1 VRLEAGVVGQKLS
14 WVGLS
19 VGDYVIKELLGE
31 GSFSWVFR
39 AVHTDGQTI
48 KAIKVAKPPEAVAEG
63 GPTSCIPT
71 NALVQSKGAVSDLN
85 PDTEQLL
92 MLQAKKLQALSD
104 PQIMSVEEISA
115 RPGGCYYRMPALS
128 GQTLRQYMNSGPVPI
143 DILLDIALCMDRL
156 LEDDAFDYH
165 GDLKPENIMVTPS
178 GMVLIDPGYFGDL
191 DILKGT
197 APQSLTNCAITT
209 PIYYPML
216 KPYDM
221 LALGLIMWEIA
232 CRDHPL
238 ARRAYSGDFD
248 RKRIGDDLWDSI
260 TEQEKEGKYF
270 FSAILGLEPPDVIR
284 PGIPKEIDQLLMKGL
299 RLKFADSKLSLD
311 EGFKTFGELA
321 AALAR
326 LLSKNIRYL

>member
-1 VRLEAGVVGQKLS
+1 MVGQKLS

-39 AVHTDGQTI
+39 AVHTDGQTT

-71 NALVQSKGAVSDLN
+71 NALVQSQGAVSDLN

-92 MLQAKKLQALSD
+92 MLQAKKLQALQD
-104 PQIMSVEEISA
+104 PQLMSVEEISA
-115 RPGGCYYRMPALS
+115 RPGGCYYRMPALT
-128 GQTLRQYMNSGPVPI
+128 GQTLRQYMNAGPVPI

-165 GDLKPENIMVTPS
+165 GDMKPENIMVTPS
-178 GMVLIDPGYFGDL
+178 GMVLLDPGYFGDL
-191 DILKGT
+191 DTLKGT
-197 APQSLTNCAITT
+197 AKAITNCAITT
-209 PIYYPML
+209 PIYYPKL
-216 KPYDM
+216 KPDDI

-238 ARRAYSGDFD
+238 ARRAYSGDFE
-248 RKRIGDDLWDSI
+248 REKIGDDLWNLI
-260 TEQEKEGKYF
+260 REEEAEGRYYL
-270 FSAILGLEPPDVIR
+270 SAILGVEAPDAVR
-284 PGIPKEIDQLLMKGL
+284 PGIPKEISDILCKGL
-299 RLKFADSKLSLD
+299 RVKFVNNKIHTD
-311 EGFKTFGELA
+311 EGFANFGEFA

-326 LLSKNIRYL
+326 LLSKSIRYL